1 MNRIDRIVVAG
12 LVLLVVIAAIAIA
25 GPAVAPSTTSSPSP
39 APGSPAPIATYVEG
53 MLGRPVSVNPLAAAT
68 QPDRDLVALVFQ
80 GLITLDSSGNP
91 RPALA
96 RSWTSTADGRTW
108 TFHLRSDARWQDGE
122 PVTADDVVFTV
133 ATIQDKDY
141 HGPGAGSW
149 TGIVATAADPTTV
162 TFTLDQPYGGFVD
175 LATQPIAPQHLLGE
189 VGAAAMPDDPFGA
202 EPVGSGE
209 YAVVTLDHDHA
220 ILEPASSIDRRPGS
234 APEESSAASIDS
246 LATPTPTPRSG
257 SVEPAIR
264 RIELRFFDDPTALA
278 AAFRSGVLDAASGL
292 DPAAA
297 AALGDVPGS
306 RLLREPSTTLT
317 AIALNLRPSHPE
329 LADPATRLGLLETID
344 RARIVTVA
352 YGSSAAPAEGLIPP
366 TSWAFDSASTPTRAH
381 DITAAT
387 KSLAEAGWKKAKDG
401 WHLAGAKAPATLELL
416 VPNRSAN
423 PILAAVGAQVASDW
437 RTLGFGVSLVSI
449 DPAQL
454 AAERLRNGT
463 FTAAVVGISVGHDP
477 DLYPLLASTQTQA
490 GGANIFGLQDPTL
503 DDLLE
508 AARVPGDAT
517 ARKAAFAAVQ
527 KRLSAASYVLPIAWP
542 DTVVVLGNRVQGAVE
557 RTVSDGSERFWD
569 VLDWR
574 LADDR

>member
-1 MNRIDRIVVAG
+1 MNRIDRLVVAG
-12 LVLLVVIAAIAIA
+12 LVLVVAIAAIAIA
-25 GPAVAPSTTSSPSP
+25 GPAIAPSRSTTPS
-39 APGSPAPIATYVEG
+39 APPGTPAPIKTYVEG
-53 MLGRPVSVNPLAAAT
+53 VLGRPVSANPLAAAT
-68 QPDRDLVALVFQ
+68 QPDRDIVALVFE
-80 GLITLDSSGNP
+80 GLITLDTSGNP

-96 RSWTSTADGRTW
+96 QSWTSTPDGRTW
-108 TFHLRSDARWQDGE
+108 TFHLRPDAHWQDGE
-122 PVTADDVVFTV
+122 PVTADDVVFTI

-149 TGIVATAADPTTV
+149 TGIAATATDPGTV
-162 TFTLDQPYGGFVD
+162 TMVLDQPYGGFLD
-175 LATQPIAPQHLLGE
+175 LATQPIAPEHLLGE

-202 EPVGSGE
+202 EPVGSGT

-220 ILEPASSIDRRPGS
+220 VLEPASSIEHPGS
-234 APEESSAASIDS
+234 APEESPAGSVDS

-257 SVEPAIR
+257 GVEPGIR

-278 AAFRSGVLDAASGL
+278 SAFRSGGLDAVSGL

-297 AALGDVPGS
+297 AALAAVPGS

-329 LADPATRLGLLETID
+329 LADPATRIGLLETID
-344 RARIVTVA
+344 RSRILAVA
-352 YGSSAAPAEGLIPP
+352 YGGSAAAADGLIPP
-366 TSWAFDSASTPTRAH
+366 TSWAYDRAATTVRAH

-401 WHLAGAKAPATLELL
+401 WHLAGAKNPSTLELL
-416 VPNRSAN
+416 VPDRTAN

-437 RTLGFGVSLVSI
+437 RTLGLAVNLVSL
-449 DPAQL
+449 DPAEM
-454 AAERLRNGT
+454 AADRLRNGT

-477 DLYPLLASTQTQA
+477 DLYPLLASTQTQT
-490 GGANIFGLQDPTL
+490 GGANVFGLQDPTL

-508 AARVPGDAT
+508 KARAPGDEA

-527 KRLSAASYVLPIAWP
+527 KRLSATSYVLPIAWP
-542 DTVVVLGNRVQGAVE
+542 DTVVVLGNRVQGPVE